1 MDNRE
6 LNNLIKF
13 RKVDKQE
20 QDTAEDKQELKD
32 INIIHTYNSDNLV
45 NSLVLIKN
53 QFARVVFMDYLDNQ
67 KAVYNMF
74 DYGAYWLFVVKQIKD
89 RQEGDN
95 KNND

>member
-20 QDTAEDKQELKD
+20 QQDTAEDKQELKD
-32 INIIHTYNSDNLV
+32 INIIHTYKSDNLV

-74 DYGAYWLFVVKQIKD
+74 DYGAYWLFVVKQLKD
-89 RQEGDN
+89 RD
-95 KNND
+95 

>member
-1 MDNRE
+1 MGK
-6 LNNLIKF
+6 LIKF
-13 RKVDKQE
+13 KQI
-20 QDTAEDKQELKD
+20 QQNKEDKQELKD
-32 INIIHTYNSDNLV
+32 INIIHTYNSDNIV

-89 RQEGDN
+89 RDEGDN
-95 KNND
+95 KQND

>member
-1 MDNRE
+1 MNNKE

-13 RKVDKQE
+13 RKVEKQ
-20 QDTAEDKQELKD
+20 QDTEEKQELKD

-45 NSLVLIKN
+45 NSIVLIKN
-53 QFARVVFMDYLDNQ
+53 NLARIMFIDYLDNQ

-74 DYGAYWLFVVKQIKD
+74 DYGAYWLFIVKQIKE

>member
-1 MDNRE
+1 MDNKE

-13 RKVDKQE
+13 RKLDKQE
-20 QDTAEDKQELKD
+20 QQDTAEDKQELKD
-32 INIIHTYNSDNLV
+32 INIIHTYTSDNLV

-74 DYGAYWLFVVKQIKD
+74 DYGAYWLFVVKQFKQRD
-89 RQEGDN
+89 
-95 KNND
+95 

>member
-1 MDNRE
+1 MNNKE

-13 RKVDKQE
+13 RKVEKQ
-20 QDTAEDKQELKD
+20 QDTEEKQELKD

-45 NSLVLIKN
+45 NSLILIKN

-74 DYGAYWLFVVKQIKD
+74 DYGAYWLFIVKQIKD
-89 RQEGDN
+89 RD
-95 KNND
+95 